1 MNILLTLDFN
11 PRMHFSSLILILIII
26 NSLQFIIPFNP
37 RSILPLNKLLNS
49 TFLLNTTLTSL
60 NSTLQNPRLK
70 GTRIDLTL
78 LPYLLELLNLQI
90 PLFLPETLSIVNL
103 LLNDSLFKLLGII
116 RNLRLKRELRNILKS
131 HFLLLSLNVN
141 KFSGLNLNLT
151 KLV

>member
-1 MNILLTLDFN
+1 MNIFLTLDFI
-11 PRMHFSSLILILIII
+11 PCMHFSSLILILIII

-49 TFLLNTTLTSL
+49 TFLLNTILTTL
-60 NSTLQNPRLK
+60 NSALQNPRLK

-116 RNLRLKRELRNILKS
+116 RNLRLKRELRNILES

-141 KFSGLNLNLT
+141 EFSGLNLNLT
-151 KLV
+151 